1 MLKKILSYR
10 KKMFSKQGASH
21 FLKTVFLF
29 SWLCFSAS
37 VMAQDIHYSQFNAAI
52 QNLSPAQTGLFDG
65 DWRFNG
71 NFRSQWAA
79 IPVPYKTFSIASDT
93 RIKTTSQN
101 GVPAAG
107 LLINADQA
115 GDSKFTTLQVM
126 LSGAYIKKLDKDSTH
141 FLSIAIQPGITTRSF
156 NINALSF
163 DAQYNGDAY
172 DKSLPSQENFPKQ
185 RMTYLEIGGGL
196 SYLWK
201 KSNRQLVNIG
211 FSALHLNRPKQSFF
225 EDKGVQ
231 LDIKTNVSAL
241 AAFPVA
247 EKIDLIP
254 TVLYQTQ
261 GKFKECVVGGFG
273 KYYLKPVDGLTTAV
287 SLGAFCRLK
296 DAVIVAANMDYK
308 NYTVG
313 ISYDVNISR
322 LTAATNQRGGF
333 ELSVIYVFKKIAP
346 FVAKKRVCPI
356 FM

>member
-29 SWLCFSAS
+29 SWFCFSTS
-37 VMAQDIHYSQFNAAI
+37 MMAQDIHYSQFNAAI

-79 IPVPYKTFSIASDT
+79 IPVPYKTFSVASDT

-126 LSGAYIKKLDKDSTH
+126 LSGAYIKKLNNDSTH

-156 NINALSF
+156 NVNALSF

-185 RMTYLEIGGGL
+185 RLTYLDIGGGL
-196 SYLWK
+196 AYLWK
-201 KSNRQLVNIG
+201 KSNRQLANIS
-211 FSALHLNRPKQSFF
+211 FSALHLNRASQSFF
-225 EDKGVQ
+225 ENKEVQ
-231 LDIKTNVSAL
+231 LDIKTNVSVL

-247 EKIDLIP
+247 EKVDLIP

-261 GKFKECVVGGFG
+261 GKFKECVAGGFG
-273 KYYLKPVDGLTTAV
+273 KYYLKPIDGLTTAV
-287 SLGAFCRLK
+287 SLGAFYRLK

-308 NYTVG
+308 NYTIG
-313 ISYDVNISR
+313 ISYDVNTSR

-333 ELSVIYVFKKIAP
+333 ELSVIYIFKKIAP